1 MSLFRAALFDLD
13 GVVFNTEPQYTL
25 FWGSQF
31 REFYPDSVGLE
42 YKVKGQ
48 TLVQIF
54 DTYYSGNLLEKREII
69 SSRLHSYE
77 RDMDYPYIEGFV
89 SFTNLLK
96 RHGIS
101 MAIVTSS
108 DLPKM
113 EAVYNKC
120 PDLRELVPIILTSED
135 FEHSK
140 PAPDCYLKAAS
151 RLGVAVDECIVFED
165 SFNGLRSGRA
175 ASMATIGLST
185 TNTPE
190 SLSPFADMVVPDF
203 TSLTTDLCNK
213 LLNK

>member
-1 MSLFRAALFDLD
+1 MSKFRAALFDLD
-13 GVVFNTEPQYTL
+13 GVVFNTEPQYTR

-31 REFYPDSVGLE
+31 REFYPDSDGLE

-54 DTYYSGNLLEKREII
+54 DTYYSGNLLEKRDVI
-69 SSRLHSYE
+69 SNRLHAYE

-89 SFTNLLK
+89 SFVNNLK
-96 RHGIS
+96 NSGVA

-113 EAVYNKC
+113 EAVYNKR
-120 PDLRELVPIILTSED
+120 PDLKQLIPIILTSED
-135 FEHSK
+135 FDHSK
-140 PAPDCYLKAAS
+140 PDPDCYLKAAS
-151 RLGVAVDECIVFED
+151 RLSVAVDECIVFED

-185 TNTPE
+185 TNSHD
-190 SLSPFADMVVPDF
+190 SLCPFADLVVPDF
-203 TSLTTDLCNK
+203 TSLSLDLCNK
-213 LLNK
+213 LLNG